1 MKFRLG
7 LATVIAVSFAFLPLS
22 PSQRSS
28 AAYDDYVYNNLQKSR
43 DALVDQKRELQRA
56 YDETSKQ
63 IEALNQKL
71 QRIDA
76 YMKQVD
82 KAMRDVDEALRG
94 R

>member
-1 MKFRLG
+1 MKFRVG
-7 LATVIAVSFAFLPLS
+7 LAAVIASLCIALPFS

-63 IEALNQKL
+63 IDTLSQKL
-71 QRIDA
+71 QRVDA

-82 KAMRDVDEALRG
+82 KAMHDVDEALRG